1 MGGAGD
7 PRIIGLGRRIEMAKP
22 GVFDGWVAE
31 AKAFAQM
38 TQADVDFVMEDIRE
52 MKYEETL
59 LREDGEGQRAWKRLE
74 MALTAIR
81 PLLSPK

>member
-1 MGGAGD
+1 MT
-7 PRIIGLGRRIEMAKP
+7 KP

-38 TQADVDFVMEDIRE
+38 TQEDVDFVMEDIRE
-52 MKYEETL
+52 MKYQETL
-59 LREDGEGQRAWKRLE
+59 VEEDGEGQRAWKRLE

-81 PLLSPK
+81 PLLNPK